1 MSAAIRINWLEYS
14 SMVILSW
21 KNDIRVLHALSF
33 LLDSLN
39 CNLNLSKKF
48 AHIPRFLGV
57 SAPTVLARKFSAQ
70 VLAVPCLI
78 HERTRETLSKLVLY
92 RSAST
97 AKRRRH

>member
-1 MSAAIRINWLEYS
+1 MRALHS
-14 SMVILSW
+14 LS
-21 KNDIRVLHALSF
+21 I

-39 CNLNLSKKF
+39 CNLNLLRKST
-48 AHIPRFLGV
+48 HIPRSLGV